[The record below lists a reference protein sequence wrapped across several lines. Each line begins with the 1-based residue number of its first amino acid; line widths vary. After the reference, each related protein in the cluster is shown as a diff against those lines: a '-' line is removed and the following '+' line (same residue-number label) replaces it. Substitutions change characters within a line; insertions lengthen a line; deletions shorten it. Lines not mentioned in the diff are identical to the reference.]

1 MSVYIFVPSLFP
13 AKEKKNRNNGFR
25 KIDPEQWEFANDD
38 FVRGQLHLLKN
49 IHRRKP
55 VHSHSLNNFHGQGY
69 STSLSESERQGYKDE
84 VQRLKDDIQSLH
96 SESQLQREESEIHS
110 LRERLQHMELQH
122 HSLISYVAQVL
133 QKPRLALNLVP
144 QTENHDRKRR
154 FVGPD
159 HSLEQANSGDNRG
172 ASPRTLHK
180 GSHDSNS
187 ALALEL
193 EMLDRL
199 ESSITLW
206 ENIVHDVKSLENE
219 QGSSME
225 LAEST
230 TCAECPAR
238 SYTQLN
244 VDSPSDPSRIDMN
257 VEPSAPVTASGPEAV
272 PSKEKEE
279 GAVTAPAAR
288 QGVND
293 VFWEQL
299 LTENPGSSDTQEVQS
314 ARKESDVRDKDGN
327 L

>member
-1 MSVYIFVPSLFP
+1 
-13 AKEKKNRNNGFR
+13 
-25 KIDPEQWEFANDD
+25 
-38 FVRGQLHLLKN
+38 
-49 IHRRKP
+49 
-55 VHSHSLNNFHGQGY
+55 
-69 STSLSESERQGYKDE
+69 
-84 VQRLKDDIQSLH
+84 
-96 SESQLQREESEIHS
+96 
-110 LRERLQHMELQH
+110 MELQH

-327 L
+327 AIDQNKFWWNTRNANFSKR